1 MRPIP
6 HGHPINHTSALWH
19 PSPDCPRDG
28 FAVVLFRRACTVP
41 RWTTLWVTAS
51 QRFELFLDGHRI
63 ARGPSR
69 SDP

>member
-1 MRPIP
+1 
-6 HGHPINHTSALWH
+6 LWH